1 MMMKNVF
8 NPVFFK
14 YSLLLF
20 FLTVANAIA
29 WAQDTTTNAVTT
41 TNTSTKTTEQTWY
54 TEPWVWAAGAAVF
67 ILLIIALTRGSS
79 TSGRTDKVTVT
90 KTSSTEVE

>member
-1 MMMKNVF
+1 MMKNVF

-14 YSLLLF
+14 YGFVLF
-20 FLTVANAIA
+20 ILTVANAVA
-29 WAQDTTTNAVTT
+29 WAQDTTTTAVTT

-54 TEPWVWAAGAAVF
+54 AEPWVWVVGAAVL

>member
-1 MMMKNVF
+1 MMKNLF
-8 NPVFFK
+8 KPVFFK
-14 YSLLLF
+14 YGFLLF
-20 FLTVANAIA
+20 LLTIANAIT
-29 WAQDTTTNAVTT
+29 WAQDTTTTAVTT

-67 ILLIIALTRGSS
+67 ILLIIALTRGGSI
-79 TSGRTDKVTVT
+79 SGRTDKVTVT